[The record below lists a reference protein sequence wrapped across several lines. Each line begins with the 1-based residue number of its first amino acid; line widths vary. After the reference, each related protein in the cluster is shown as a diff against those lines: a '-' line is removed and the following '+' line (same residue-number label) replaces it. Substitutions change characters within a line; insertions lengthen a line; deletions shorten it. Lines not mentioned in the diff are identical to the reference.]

1 MGREEDGKK
10 EEKDDVNRYW
20 ITVRKMENTGN
31 WKSRITWSH
40 SAEKSLWKRLWTCRK
55 SDYRM

>member
-31 WKSRITWSH
+31 
-40 SAEKSLWKRLWTCRK
+40 
-55 SDYRM
+55 